1 MATEKVNQAMLS
13 NKISLRK
20 SGALLL
26 STSVIALLSACGGSS
41 NSLGNSVGNS
51 AGSSAGSS
59 VSAAQSTSAPADIT
73 TGVTVFGMAGANAV
87 TSAAV
92 TIQPTYHLAAVLPEP
107 PDGLD
112 AGGMSLS
119 RVLPPSI
126 KQIPEEAQQLPTRQ
140 MRMAQLV
147 RGTTADISAHGATG
161 TTATYSPAQVRAA
174 YGLATLPSSFSNLSA
189 AQLAQYGAGQTI
201 YLIDAY
207 DDPMVASELGA
218 FSQLFGLPACTTR
231 SLPVN
236 ASLPLAAPSANGCD
250 FYKVQS
256 SNAGSMT
263 ATVPK
268 YDANWA
274 VEIAMDVQWAHAIAP
289 LARLVL
295 IESADATVPTMS
307 GAIGLANLM
316 GPGVVSMS
324 FGGTEGSYVLA
335 ADSYFQSKGMSYFA
349 STGDSG
355 AGVSWPSSSPYVVA
369 VGGTTLTYSG
379 TGSRS
384 EVVWSKTGGGVS
396 AFEPTPLYQNNKVP
410 GMQNYGKRAV
420 ADVSFN
426 ADPNSGQY
434 VAVIP
439 NQATC
444 SFCQVSWVTGGGTS
458 LSTPQWA
465 GLTAIVNAMRT
476 QAGKPMLGDPHA
488 ALYTQIASTASTYA
502 SVFADVT
509 TGSDASCA
517 ICSATR
523 GYDAPSGLGSPNAAA
538 LINTLTGLTVASAPA
553 VRGGISISAIAGK
566 ALSFNVSV
574 TASNAYTMSLQN
586 APAGMSVSS
595 NAVVSWATPVVG
607 NYTVNVVATDSK
619 TGLSGQGVYSVFV
632 AGSTAPVVSS
642 GSQSGTAGQPLSFPI
657 HVTDV
662 NPTTVTLSGAP
673 SGMSI
678 SSAGLISWSLPVAG
692 TYSVTVTA
700 RDMMNNLTGNGV
712 YAVTINK
719 TPGPVVSSG
728 NVTGSVGTALKFAVA
743 VTDPNPYTLSLPGA
757 PTGMTIDSK
766 GNVSWPT
773 PVLGNYTV
781 SVVARDNASGLTG
794 TGTYNISIGTAGGPS
809 ISGSG
814 LSGKV
819 GTPLNGTIQIS
830 DSTSSIA
837 GVGVGG
843 MPVGMNVNAV
853 GGMTQFSVTWAK
865 PVAGTYVLQV
875 FASDAAQ
882 RSTSANLIVTI
893 SN

>member
-41 NSLGNSVGNS
+41 NSLGNSVG
-51 AGSSAGSS
+51 SSAGSS

-73 TGVTVFGMAGANAV
+73 TGVTVFGMAGVNAV

-147 RGTTADISAHGATG
+147 RGTNRQISSYSATG
-161 TTATYSPAQVRAA
+161 PTTATYSPAQVRAA
-174 YGLATLPSSFSNLSA
+174 YGLPTLPSSFSNLTA

-207 DDPMVASELGA
+207 DDTMVDGELGA

-231 SLPVN
+231 TLPVS
-236 ASLPLAAPSANGCD
+236 ASLPLAAPSANSCD
-250 FYKVQS
+250 FYKVPSGS
-256 SNAGSMT
+256 SSSIS

-274 VEIAMDVQWAHAIAP
+274 VEIAMDVEWAHAIAP

-295 IESADATVPTMS
+295 IEAADASFPSMTS
-307 GAIGLANLM
+307 AIGLANRM

-324 FGGTEGSYVLA
+324 FGGAEGSYVLG
-335 ADSYFQSKGMSYFA
+335 ADSYFQSTGMSYFA

-396 AFEPTPLYQNNKVP
+396 AFEPTPAYQNSKVP

-420 ADVSFN
+420 ADVAFN

-434 VAVIP
+434 LAVIP
-439 NQATC
+439 NQTTC

-465 GLTAIVNAMRT
+465 GLTAIVNSIRT
-476 QAGKPMLGDPHA
+476 QTGKPMMGDPHA
-488 ALYTQIASTASTYA
+488 ALYTQIASTAGTYA
-502 SVFADVT
+502 SSFADVT
-509 TGSDASCA
+509 TGSDATCA
-517 ICSATR
+517 ICKAVK
-523 GYDAPSGLGSPNAAA
+523 GYDAPTGLGTPNAAA
-538 LINTLTGLTVASAPA
+538 LVNTLTGLTFASAPS

-574 TASNAYTMSLQN
+574 TASNAYTMSLKN
-586 APAGMSVSS
+586 APAGMTVSS
-595 NAVVSWATPVVG
+595 SAVVTWTTPVAGQYDVS
-607 NYTVNVVATDSK
+607 VVATDSK
-619 TGLSGQGVYSVFV
+619 SGLTGQGVYSVFV
-632 AGSTAPVVSS
+632 AASNPPVVSS
-642 GSQSGTAGQPLSFPI
+642 GSQSGTAGQPMTFPT
-657 HVTDV
+657 HVTDA
-662 NPTTVTLSGAP
+662 NPTTLTLTGAP
-673 SGMSI
+673 SGMTI
-678 SSAGLISWSLPVAG
+678 SSAGMISWSKPVAG
-692 TYSVTVTA
+692 NYSVTVTA

-712 YAVTINK
+712 YAITINK
-719 TPGPVVSSG
+719 TAGPAVSSG
-728 NVTGSVGTALKFAVA
+728 NVNGSVGSALKFTVV
-743 VTDPNPYTLSLPGA
+743 VTDPNPHTFSLPGA
-757 PTGMTIDSK
+757 PTGMTIDSN

-773 PVLGNYTV
+773 PVLGNYAV
-781 SVVARDNASGLTG
+781 SVVVKDSSSGLTG
-794 TGTYNISIGTAGGPS
+794 SGTYNITIGTAGGPS

-819 GTPLNGTIQIS
+819 GTALSGTINIT
-830 DSTSSIA
+830 DATSSVS
-837 GVGVGG
+837 GVGIGG

-865 PVAGTYVLQV
+865 PVAGTYQLQV

-882 RSTSANLIVTI
+882 RNASTNLIVTI